1 MTHLKFIEKQ
11 LQPFDI
17 LFKNFFES
25 ASPFT
30 PAIEARHSHPVDIY
44 ENDEGLF
51 FEVACTGLT
60 KDQVNL
66 SLEGDILKI
75 SYEKPKE
82 DRYCNRE
89 EDCNYIHK
97 GISKRSFNLGYKV
110 ANKYD
115 LSQAEAEMENGLL
128 KVHIPFAKES
138 KPETLK
144 IK

>member
-1 MTHLKFIEKQ
+1 MTHKL
-11 LQPFDI
+11 LLNTPFDI
-17 LFKNFFES
+17 LVKNFFES
-25 ASPFT
+25 SSPFI
-30 PAIEARHSHPVDIY
+30 PAIEAKISHPVNIC

-66 SLEGDILKI
+66 SIEGDILRI

-82 DRYCNRE
+82 EKYCNRE
-89 EDCNYIHK
+89 NCNYIHK
-97 GISKRSFNLGYKV
+97 GISKRSFNLGYKI
-110 ANKYD
+110 ASKYD

-128 KVHIPFAKES
+128 KIYVPFAKES
-138 KPETLK
+138 KPKTLK